1 MRRRVRCAC
10 LVALVAASVPLRLG
24 AQANDA
30 LYDRFNALSG
40 WEFRRYA
47 FDPGITLKS
56 ISQWDMP
63 LVLVTPVGRS
73 LSVDLTSYLVSGR
86 VESYGGT
93 TETLSG
99 LTDTQLRM
107 LYTVRRDRAVASLS
121 FNLPTGKHSLSTSQF
136 QVNGAVGSTYL
147 AFPVS
152 SFGTSL
158 GVTGGLAYAQR
169 VGEWNLGVSGSL
181 RYLGSY
187 APFSNDTLTY
197 SPGLEGR
204 VRAGA
209 DRLLGQK
216 ARLLLGVTV
225 SSFSTDVYSG
235 SNALLS
241 GWYSPG
247 ARVIV
252 DAALVRVVG
261 RATVTALAWDFY
273 RRAGLTNGASNLET
287 RENVLNAE
295 LRVAHPVGG
304 GGRLQ
309 LEPMVAFRQWSP
321 ADYRGGRLYSTG
333 VSARYG
339 INDRLS
345 AILSGRLDTGWVYAR
360 DRGFANLTGSGFTL
374 WVRYQR

>member
-1 MRRRVRCAC
+1 MRRRLRCAC
-10 LVALVAASVPLRLG
+10 LVALVAAAVPLRLG
-24 AQANDA
+24 AQASDA

-40 WEFRRYA
+40 WEYRRYA

-56 ISQWDMP
+56 ISQWSMP

-73 LSVDLTSYLVSGR
+73 LSVDLTSYLVSGS
-86 VESYGGT
+86 VESYAGT
-93 TETLSG
+93 KETLSG
-99 LTDTQLRM
+99 LTDTQLRL
-107 LYTVRRDRAVASLS
+107 LYTVRRDQAVASLS
-121 FNLPTGKHSLSTSQF
+121 FNLPTGRHSLSTSQF
-136 QVNGAVGSTYL
+136 QVSGAVGSTYL

-152 SFGTSL
+152 SFGSGF

-169 VGEWNLGVSGSL
+169 LGEWNLGVSGSV

-209 DRLLGQK
+209 DRLLGQR

-225 SSFSTDVYSG
+225 STFSTDVYSG
-235 SNALLS
+235 SNAVLS

-261 RATVTALAWDFY
+261 RATVTAFAWDFY
-273 RRAGLTNGASNLET
+273 RRAGLANGASNPET

-295 LRVAHPVGG
+295 LRVARPVGP
-304 GGRLQ
+304 RLQ

-321 ADYRGGRLYSTG
+321 ADYRGGRLYSAG
-333 VSARYG
+333 VAARYG

-345 AILSGRLDTGWVYAR
+345 ANLSGRLDTGWVHAR
-360 DRGFANLTGSGFTL
+360 DRGFATLTGSGSTL

>member
-1 MRRRVRCAC
+1 MRLRILRAC
-10 LVALVAASVPLRLG
+10 LVALVAAAIPPRLG
-24 AQANDA
+24 AQASDA

-47 FDPGITLKS
+47 FDPGIALKS
-56 ISQWDMP
+56 ISQWNLP

-73 LSVDLTSYLVSGR
+73 LSVDLTSYLVSGS
-86 VESYGGT
+86 VESYAGT
-93 TETLSG
+93 KETLSG
-99 LTDTQLRM
+99 LTDTQLRL

-121 FNLPTGKHSLSTSQF
+121 FNLPTGRRSLSTSQF
-136 QVNGAVGSTYL
+136 QVSGAVGSTYL
-147 AFPVS
+147 GFPVS
-152 SFGTSL
+152 SFGTGF
-158 GVTGGLAYAQR
+158 GVTGGVAYAQR
-169 VGEWNLGVSGSL
+169 LGEWNLGVSGSL

-209 DRLLGQK
+209 DRLLGQR

-273 RRAGLTNGASNLET
+273 RRAGLANGTSNPET

-295 LRVAHPVGG
+295 LRVARPVGP
-304 GGRLQ
+304 RLQ

-321 ADYRGGRLYSTG
+321 ADYRGGRLYSAG
-333 VSARYG
+333 VAARYG

-345 AILSGRLDTGWVYAR
+345 ANLSGRLDTGWVYAR
-360 DRGFANLTGSGFTL
+360 DRGFATLTGSGFTL

>member
-10 LVALVAASVPLRLG
+10 LVALVAAAVPLRLG
-24 AQANDA
+24 AQASDA

-40 WEFRRYA
+40 WEYRRYA
-47 FDPGITLKS
+47 FDPGISLKS
-56 ISQWDMP
+56 ISQWNMP

-73 LSVDLTSYLVSGR
+73 LSVDLTSYLVSGS
-86 VESYGGT
+86 VASYAGT
-93 TETLSG
+93 KETLSG
-99 LTDTQLRM
+99 LTDTQLRL

-121 FNLPTGKHSLSTSQF
+121 FNLPTGRHSLSTSQF
-136 QVNGAVGSTYL
+136 QVSGAVGSTYL

-152 SFGTSL
+152 SFGSGF
-158 GVTGGLAYAQR
+158 GVTGGLAYALR
-169 VGEWNLGVSGSL
+169 LGEWNLGVSGSV
-181 RYLGSY
+181 RYLGAY

-209 DRLLGQK
+209 DRLLGQR

-225 SSFSTDVYSG
+225 STFSTDVYSG
-235 SNALLS
+235 SNAVLS

-273 RRAGLTNGASNLET
+273 RRAGLANGTSNPET

-295 LRVAHPVGG
+295 LRVARPVGP
-304 GGRLQ
+304 RLQ

-321 ADYRGGRLYSTG
+321 ADYRGGRLYSAG
-333 VSARYG
+333 VAARYG

-345 AILSGRLDTGWVYAR
+345 ANLSGRLDTGWVYAR
-360 DRGFANLTGSGFTL
+360 DRGFATLTGSGFTL

>member
-1 MRRRVRCAC
+1 
-10 LVALVAASVPLRLG
+10 VALVAAAVPLRLG

-56 ISQWDMP
+56 ISQWNMP

-136 QVNGAVGSTYL
+136 QVSGAVGSTYL

-169 VGEWNLGVSGSL
+169 FGEWNLGVSGSL

-209 DRLLGQK
+209 DRLLGQQ

-261 RATVTALAWDFY
+261 RATVTAFAWDFY
-273 RRAGLTNGASNLET
+273 RRAGLANGASNPET

-295 LRVAHPVGG
+295 LHVARPVWP
-304 GGRLQ
+304 RLQ

-321 ADYRGGRLYSTG
+321 SDYRGGRLYSAG
-333 VSARYG
+333 VAARYG

-345 AILSGRLDTGWVYAR
+345 ANLSGRLDTGWVYAR
-360 DRGFANLTGSGFTL
+360 DRGFATLTGSGFTL

>member
-1 MRRRVRCAC
+1 MRRRVRCAR
-10 LVALVAASVPLRLG
+10 LVALIATAVPLHLG

-40 WEFRRYA
+40 WEYRRYA

-56 ISQWDMP
+56 ISQWNMP

-73 LSVDLTSYLVSGR
+73 MSVDLTSYLVSGR

-93 TETLSG
+93 TETLNG
-99 LTDTQLRM
+99 LTDTQVRM

-121 FNLPTGKHSLSTSQF
+121 FNLPTGKHSLSTSEF

-169 VGEWNLGVSGSL
+169 FGEWNLGVSGSL

-209 DRLLGQK
+209 DRLLGQQ
-216 ARLLLGVTV
+216 ARLLLGITV

-252 DAALVRVVG
+252 DAALIRVVG

-273 RRAGLTNGASNLET
+273 RRAGLSNGASNPET

-295 LRVAHPVGG
+295 LRVAHPLGA
-304 GGRLQ
+304 RLQ

-360 DRGFANLTGSGFTL
+360 DRGFADLTGSGFTL
-374 WVRYQR
+374 WARYQR

>member
-1 MRRRVRCAC
+1 
-10 LVALVAASVPLRLG
+10 
-24 AQANDA
+24 
-30 LYDRFNALSG
+30 
-40 WEFRRYA
+40 
-47 FDPGITLKS
+47 
-56 ISQWDMP
+56 MP

-107 LYTVRRDRAVASLS
+107 LYTVRRDRAVGSLS
-121 FNLPTGKHSLSTSQF
+121 FNLPTGTHALSTSQF

-209 DRLLGQK
+209 DPLLGHN
-216 ARLLLGVTV
+216 ARLRRGVPV
-225 SSFSTDVYSG
+225 RAVATDLDSD

-241 GWYSPG
+241 
-247 ARVIV
+247 
-252 DAALVRVVG
+252 
-261 RATVTALAWDFY
+261 
-273 RRAGLTNGASNLET
+273 
-287 RENVLNAE
+287 
-295 LRVAHPVGG
+295 
-304 GGRLQ
+304 RL
-309 LEPMVAFRQWSP
+309 
-321 ADYRGGRLYSTG
+321 G
-333 VSARYG
+333 
-339 INDRLS
+339 
-345 AILSGRLDTGWVYAR
+345 
-360 DRGFANLTGSGFTL
+360 
-374 WVRYQR
+374 